1 MIIRDNTKARTLR
14 VMNNV
19 VKPSLK
25 CRIAIVG
32 TAKADALK
40 DIRYIK
46 AKILDRR

>member
-1 MIIRDNTKARTLR
+1 MTIKANTKARILR
-14 VMNNV
+14 VMSNV

-40 DIRYIK
+40 DIK
-46 AKILDRR
+46 